1 MPDLQPV
8 FDPAG
13 NALDEVSI
21 AELRSAL
28 KGPVLRQPDEGYDA
42 ARALWNGMIDKRP
55 GLIAQCTGVADVITA
70 VRFARQHDLLVAV
83 KGGGHNVA
91 GSALCDGGL
100 VIDLSG
106 MRGVHVD
113 PVGRTARVQP
123 GARLGDVDHE
133 TQAFGLAVPAGIV
146 TTTGVAGL
154 TLGGG
159 FGWLSPKLGLT
170 CDNLISADVVTA
182 DGELVTAS
190 EEENADL
197 FWGIRGGGG
206 NFGVVTSF
214 HFSLH
219 PVGPTVLAG
228 AVIHPMANAEA
239 LLKFHRDFVADS
251 PRELCTIFVLRWA
264 PRVPFLPSELHG
276 KPIAAFFVCYQGQID
291 EGERVLKDLRRF
303 GDPLAD
309 VVAPKPFSAYQ
320 SMLDAVQPPGR
331 NYYWKSEDLPDL
343 SDGSID
349 AIVEHSNAI
358 TSPHTIV
365 PIFQL
370 GGAVA
375 DVDATAYSHRKAAY
389 ALNCNA
395 SWEDGDPTPHV
406 ELGQG
411 LLGGAG
417 ASLDGRLRQ
426 LPGRRGGGPGQ
437 ERIWCGEIRQAGGA
451 EGPLRP
457 DKLLPRQPEHQA
469 VAIASAGDR
478 MEAWGTATHSVFD

>member
-1 MPDLQPV
+1 MAATRQAVVDM
-8 FDPAG
+8 AG
-13 NALDEVSI
+13 NAVDEASVD
-21 AELRSAL
+21 ALRTDL
-28 KGPVLRQPDEGYDA
+28 RGPLLRQGAEGYDA
-42 ARALWNGMIDKRP
+42 ARAIWNGMIDKRP
-55 GLIAQCTGVADVITA
+55 GLIARCTGVADVMA
-70 VRFARQHDLLVAV
+70 SVRFAREHDLLVAI
-83 KGGGHNVA
+83 KGGGHSVA
-91 GSALCDGGL
+91 GTALCDDGL

-123 GARLGDVDHE
+123 GATLGDVDHE

-190 EEENADL
+190 EDENTDL

-214 HFSLH
+214 NYNVH

-228 AVIHPMANAEA
+228 VVVHPMADAER
-239 LLKFHRDFVADS
+239 LLKYHRDWVAAA
-251 PRELCTIFVLRWA
+251 PPELCTIFALRWA
-264 PRVPFLPSELHG
+264 PPVPFLPPELHG
-276 KPIAAFFVCYQGQID
+276 KPIAAFFVCYQGPID
-291 EGERVLKDLRRF
+291 EGERVLSDLRSF

-309 VVAPKPFSAYQ
+309 VVTPKPFMAHQ

-331 NYYWKSEDLPDL
+331 NYYWKSEDLPEL
-343 SDGSID
+343 TDGAID
-349 AIVEHSNAI
+349 VIVEHCNAI

-365 PIFQL
+365 PLFQL

-375 DVDATAYSHRKAAY
+375 DVDENATAYSHRKAAY
-389 ALNCNA
+389 AVNCNA
-395 SWEDGDPTPHV
+395 SWENGDPAPHV
-406 ELGQG
+406 EWARDFSRALEPHSMGVYVNFLGDEGEERARAAYGPEKYARLVELKDRFDPTNFFRVNQNIKPSSQG
-411 LLGGAG
+411 A
-417 ASLDGRLRQ
+417 
-426 LPGRRGGGPGQ
+426 
-437 ERIWCGEIRQAGGA
+437 
-451 EGPLRP
+451 
-457 DKLLPRQPEHQA
+457 
-469 VAIASAGDR
+469 
-478 MEAWGTATHSVFD
+478 